1 MKTIT
6 LDEPFKLS
14 LGESSL
20 PSELAANEALVKVHK
35 VGICGTDLHA
45 FAGLQNFF
53 SYPRILGHELGVEVL
68 EVGVEAANY
77 DISIGDYAAVNPY
90 FHDGECSACRRGKTN
105 CCTHMKVIGVH
116 EDGGMRERFIIPMS
130 NLYKADLN
138 LSQLAQVEMLAVGA
152 HAVRRSRLE
161 AGETVIVIG
170 AGPIGLGTAA
180 FARLKAKRIFMI
192 DISPE
197 RLDFVEKLGL
207 AEVIDGKED
216 VVAILK
222 EELNGDMPT
231 TVFDATGNANSMS
244 NAVNYISH
252 GGQLVLVGHT
262 KGDLVFNN
270 PAIHS
275 RELSIHCSRNATV
288 EDFKTVVDALKSG
301 EIDVEQWITHR
312 ATPEELVE
320 NFESWTKP
328 ETGVVKGLLEFV

>member
-20 PSELAANEALVKVHK
+20 PETLAPDEALVKVHK

-45 FAGLQNFF
+45 FAGLQSFF
-53 SYPRILGHELGVEVL
+53 DYPRILGHELAVEVL
-68 EVGVEAANY
+68 EVGADAAQH
-77 DISIGDYAAVNPY
+77 DILVGDYAAVNPY
-90 FHDGECSACRRGKTN
+90 FHDGVCSACRRGKTN
-105 CCTHMKVIGVH
+105 CCSNMKVIGVH
-116 EDGGMRERFIIPMS
+116 EDGGMRERIILPLS

-161 AGETVIVIG
+161 ANESVVVIG

-180 FARLKAKRIFMI
+180 FAKLKTKRVYMI

-197 RLDFVEKLGL
+197 RLAFVEKLGL
-207 AEVIDGKED
+207 AEVINGKDD
-216 VVAILK
+216 VAAILK
-222 EELNGDMPT
+222 EKLDGDMPT
-231 TVFDATGNANSMS
+231 TVFDATGNVKSME

-252 GGQLVLVGHT
+252 GGQLVFVGHT
-262 KGDLVFNN
+262 KGDLTFSN

-275 RELSIHCSRNATV
+275 RELSIHCSRNATI
-288 EDFKTVVDALKSG
+288 EDFQTVVDALKSG
-301 EIDVEQWITHR
+301 AVDVEQWITHR

-320 NFESWTKP
+320 NFESWTRP